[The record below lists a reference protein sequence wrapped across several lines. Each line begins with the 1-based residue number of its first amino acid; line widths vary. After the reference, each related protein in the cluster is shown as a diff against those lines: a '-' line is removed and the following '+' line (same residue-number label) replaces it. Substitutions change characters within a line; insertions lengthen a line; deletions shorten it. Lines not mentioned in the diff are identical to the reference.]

1 MTCCGGSIQSVVT
14 KGKKRYVIEG
24 GTEAL
29 MAAAL
34 AVGAQLVGVSE
45 IAAAIVRA
53 VPILKSI
60 DIIRY

>member
-1 MTCCGGSIQSVVT
+1 
-14 KGKKRYVIEG
+14 
-24 GTEAL
+24 

-34 AVGAQLVGVSE
+34 AAGAQLVGVSE

>member
-14 KGKKRYVIEG
+14 EGKKGYVIEG

-34 AVGAQLVGVSE
+34 AAGAQLVGVSE